1 MGDRQAHARA
11 EALKSSMLEHT
22 STTLSGPMIVSG
34 LILVIAYA
42 LIFAEVMHRMHAAI
56 IGAVAMVGIGLYGG
70 FYTQEQAIQ
79 AIDAN
84 TMLLLAGMMMMVALL
99 RHTGGFEYLAI
110 RIAKRTASRPRH
122 LLVSLA
128 LVVSV
133 ISMFL
138 DNVTTV
144 IIFAPL
150 TVLICRMVG
159 LNPMPYLMTEAMMS
173 NIGGI
178 ATLVGDPPNI
188 MIGSAAGID
197 FNSFLIHM
205 GPMVAIIWC
214 ATVILIMARFRRE
227 LATPATFTGVV
238 GLDETR
244 AITDPRG
251 LKRGLAGMAVIIALF
266 FVHHHLHLYP
276 SYATFVG
283 LALVLFLSRPDPD
296 TLLKNVEWS
305 VLLFFAA
312 LFVIVGGVENSG
324 LLALI
329 GHSLASVAS
338 DPDLLLIS
346 CLLLMWVAALLSA
359 IIDNIPFT
367 VTMIPIV
374 LSLETSGVNVT
385 PMWWALALGVGL
397 GGNGSHI
404 GATANI
410 ICVSESERCG
420 IPGSRITPGLWLRH
434 GFPSML
440 AGLVAASLLFTLFFG
455 FLS

>member
-1 MGDRQAHARA
+1 MEPHVATA
-11 EALKSSMLEHT
+11 
-22 STTLSGPMIVSG
+22 LSGPMIASG

-42 LIFAEVMHRMHAAI
+42 LIFAEIIHRMHAAI
-56 IGAVAMVGIGLYGG
+56 VGAVLMVGLGMYGG
-70 FYTQEQAIQ
+70 FYSQEQAIRS
-79 AIDAN
+79 IDAN
-84 TMLLLAGMMMMVALL
+84 TMLLLAGMMMMVAML
-99 RHTGGFEYLAI
+99 RTTGGFEYLAI

-122 LLVSLA
+122 LLLSLA

-150 TVLICRMVG
+150 TVLICRLVG
-159 LNPMPYLMTEAMMS
+159 LNPMPYLMAEAMMS

-197 FNSFLIHM
+197 FNRFLLHM
-205 GPMVAIIWC
+205 GPTTAIVWGV
-214 ATVILIMARFRRE
+214 TVLLLLFRFRRE
-227 LATPATFTGVV
+227 LTTPATFTGIVD
-238 GLDETR
+238 LDESR

-276 SYATFVG
+276 SYATFIG
-283 LALVLFLSRPDPD
+283 LALALVLSRPDPD
-296 TLLKNVEWS
+296 SLLKHVEWT
-305 VLLFFAA
+305 VLLFFAG
-312 LFVIVGGVENSG
+312 LFVIVGGVESSG

-329 GHSLASVAS
+329 GHSLASVAR

-346 CLLLMWVAALLSA
+346 CLLLMWVSALLSA
-359 IIDNIPFT
+359 VIDNIPFT

-374 LSLETSGVNVT
+374 ISLETTGVNIT

-420 IPGSRITPGLWLRH
+420 IPGARITPGLWLRH

-440 AGLVAASLLFTLFFG
+440 ASLAAASLLFTVLFG
-455 FLS
+455 FFS

>member
-1 MGDRQAHARA
+1 
-11 EALKSSMLEHT
+11 MLEPA

-34 LILVIAYA
+34 LILVAAYA

-56 IGAVAMVGIGLYGG
+56 IGAVAMVGAGLYGG
-70 FYTQEQAIQ
+70 FYTQEKAIQ

-84 TMLLLAGMMMMVALL
+84 TMLLLGGMMMMVALL

-128 LVVSV
+128 LAVSV

-159 LNPMPYLMTEAMMS
+159 LNPMPYLMAEAMMS

-197 FNSFLIHM
+197 FNRFLWHM
-205 GPMVAIIWC
+205 GPMVAVIWC
-214 ATVILIMARFRRE
+214 VTVTLILYRFRRE
-227 LATPATFTGVV
+227 LATPAAFTGIVD
-238 GLDETR
+238 LDETR
-244 AITDPRG
+244 AITDPHG
-251 LKRGLAGMAVIIALF
+251 LKRGLAGLTVIIALF

-276 SYATFVG
+276 AYATFVG
-283 LALVLFLSRPDPD
+283 LALVLAISRPDPD
-296 TLLKNVEWS
+296 TLLRHVEWS

-312 LFVIVGGVENSG
+312 LFVIVGGVESSG

-338 DPDLLLIS
+338 DPELLLIS

-374 LSLETSGVNVT
+374 LSLESSGVNVT

-410 ICVSESERCG
+410 ICVSESERSG
-420 IPGSRITPGLWLRH
+420 IPGARITPGLWLRH

-440 AGLVAASLLFTLFFG
+440 ASLAVASLLFTIFFG

>member
-1 MGDRQAHARA
+1 MDDRQTHARDR
-11 EALKSSMLEHT
+11 ALNTGMLEPT
-22 STTLSGPMIVSG
+22 SITLSGPMIVSG
-34 LILVIAYA
+34 LILVVAYA
-42 LIFAEVMHRMHAAI
+42 LIFAEVIHRMHAAI
-56 IGAVAMVGIGLYGG
+56 IGAVAMIGIGLYGG

-110 RIAKRTASRPRH
+110 RIAKRTATRPRH

-128 LVVSV
+128 FAVSV

-159 LNPMPYLMTEAMMS
+159 LNPMPYLMAEAMMS

-197 FNSFLIHM
+197 FNRFLVHM
-205 GPMVAIIWC
+205 GPMVAVIWC
-214 ATVILIMARFRRE
+214 ASVILILFRFRRE

-238 GLDETR
+238 DLDETR

-276 SYATFVG
+276 SYATFIG
-283 LALVLFLSRPDPD
+283 LALVLVLSRPDPD
-296 TLLKNVEWS
+296 TLLKNVEWT

-312 LFVIVGGVENSG
+312 LFVIVGGVESSG

-338 DPDLLLIS
+338 DPELLLIS
-346 CLLLMWVAALLSA
+346 CLLLMWVSALLSA

-374 LSLETSGVNVT
+374 LSLEATGVNVT

-440 AGLVAASLLFTLFFG
+440 AGLAAASLLFTAFFG
-455 FLS
+455 FYS

>member
-1 MGDRQAHARA
+1 
-11 EALKSSMLEHT
+11 MLESVPT
-22 STTLSGPMIVSG
+22 AVSGPMIVSG
-34 LILVIAYA
+34 LVLLAAYA
-42 LIFAEVMHRMHAAI
+42 LIFAEVIHRVHAAI
-56 IGAVAMVGIGLYGG
+56 VGAVVMVGVGTYGG
-70 FYTQEQAIQ
+70 FYSQEQAIR

-84 TMLLLAGMMMMVALL
+84 TMLLLGGMMMMVAML

-110 RIAKRTASRPRH
+110 RIAKRTATRPSR

-133 ISMFL
+133 VSLFL

-144 IIFAPL
+144 IVFAPL

-159 LNPMPYLMTEAMMS
+159 LNPMPYLMAEAMMS

-197 FNSFLIHM
+197 FNRFLLHM
-205 GPMVAIIWC
+205 GPTVAVIWSC
-214 ATVILIMARFRRE
+214 TVALLLFRFRTE
-227 LATPATFTGVV
+227 LTPPDTFTGVV
-238 GLDETR
+238 DLDESR

-251 LKRGLAGMAVIIALF
+251 LKRGLAGLTVIIVLF

-283 LALVLFLSRPDPD
+283 LALVLLLSRPEPD
-296 TLLKNVEWS
+296 SLLKNVDWP
-305 VLLFFAA
+305 VLMFFAA
-312 LFVIVGGVENSG
+312 LFVIVGGVKSSG

-329 GHSLASVAS
+329 GQHLASIAN
-338 DPDLLLIS
+338 DPEKLLVS
-346 CLLLMWVAALLSA
+346 CLLLMWAAALLSA

-367 VTMIPIV
+367 VTMLPIV
-374 LSLETSGVNVT
+374 LSLETKGVNIT

-404 GATANI
+404 GATANV

-420 IPGSRITPGLWLRH
+420 IPGSRITPGLWLRR
-434 GFPSML
+434 GFPIML
-440 AGLVAASLLFTLFFG
+440 AGLIAASLIFSLFFG
-455 FLS
+455 FFS

>member
-1 MGDRQAHARA
+1 MSG
-11 EALKSSMLEHT
+11 MPEHLANGLT
-22 STTLSGPMIVSG
+22 GPMIASG
-34 LILVIAYA
+34 LILLVAYA
-42 LIFAEVMHRMHAAI
+42 LIFAELIHRMHAAI
-56 IGAVAMVGIGLYGG
+56 VGAVVMIGVGLYGG

-84 TMLLLAGMMMMVALL
+84 TMLLLGGMMMMVALL
-99 RHTGGFEYLAI
+99 RTTGGFEYLAI

-128 LVVSV
+128 LAVSI

-159 LNPMPYLMTEAMMS
+159 LNPMPYLMAEAMMS

-197 FNSFLIHM
+197 FNRFLLHM
-205 GPMVAIIWC
+205 GPIVVVIWC
-214 ATVILIMARFRRE
+214 VTVMLLLFRFRRE
-227 LATPATFTGVV
+227 LATPATFTGIVD
-238 GLDETR
+238 LDESR

-251 LKRGLAGMAVIIALF
+251 LKRGLAGLGVIIALF

-283 LALVLFLSRPDPD
+283 LALVLLLIRPDPD
-296 TLLKNVEWS
+296 SLLKHVEWT

-312 LFVIVGGVENSG
+312 LFVIVGGVESSG

-338 DPDLLLIS
+338 DPELLLIS
-346 CLLLMWVAALLSA
+346 CLLLMWVSALLSA

-374 LSLETSGVNVT
+374 ISLEATGVNIT
-385 PMWWALALGVGL
+385 PMWWALALGVGV

-420 IPGSRITPGLWLRH
+420 IPGARITPGLWLRH

-440 AGLVAASLLFTLFFG
+440 ASLVTASLLFTLFFG
-455 FLS
+455 FFS

>member
-1 MGDRQAHARA
+1 MEQHVA
-11 EALKSSMLEHT
+11 S
-22 STTLSGPMIVSG
+22 TLSGPMIASG
-34 LILVIAYA
+34 LILVAAYT
-42 LIFAEVMHRMHAAI
+42 LIFAEVIHRMHAAI
-56 IGAVAMVGIGLYGG
+56 VGAVAMVGVGMYGG
-70 FYTQEQAIQ
+70 FYSQEQAIRS
-79 AIDAN
+79 IDAN
-84 TMLLLAGMMMMVALL
+84 TMLLLAGMMMMVAML
-99 RHTGGFEYLAI
+99 RTTGGFEYLAI

-128 LVVSV
+128 FAVSV

-159 LNPMPYLMTEAMMS
+159 LNPMPYLIAEAMMS

-188 MIGSAAGID
+188 MIGSAANID
-197 FNSFLIHM
+197 FNRFLLHM
-205 GPMVAIIWC
+205 GPTTAAVWGV
-214 ATVILIMARFRRE
+214 TLTLVLFRFRKE
-227 LATPATFTGVV
+227 LATPTTFTGIID
-238 GLDETR
+238 LDESR
-244 AITDPRG
+244 AITNPPG

-276 SYATFVG
+276 SYATFIG
-283 LALVLFLSRPDPD
+283 LALALVLSRPDPD
-296 TLLKNVEWS
+296 SLLKHVEWT
-305 VLLFFAA
+305 VLLFFAG
-312 LFVIVGGVENSG
+312 LFVIVGGVESSG

-329 GHSLASVAS
+329 GHSLASVAR
-338 DPDLLLIS
+338 DPELLLIS
-346 CLLLMWVAALLSA
+346 CLLLMWVSAMLSA
-359 IIDNIPFT
+359 VIDNIPFT

-374 LSLETSGVNVT
+374 ISLETTGVNVT

-420 IPGSRITPGLWLRH
+420 IPGARITPGLWLRH
-434 GFPSML
+434 GFPGML
-440 AGLVAASLLFTLFFG
+440 ASLLAASLLFTLFFG
-455 FLS
+455 FFS

>member
-1 MGDRQAHARA
+1 MEQHVA
-11 EALKSSMLEHT
+11 S
-22 STTLSGPMIVSG
+22 TLSGPMIASG
-34 LILVIAYA
+34 LVLVIAYL
-42 LIFAEVMHRMHAAI
+42 LIFAEIIHRTYAAI
-56 IGAVAMVGIGLYGG
+56 IGAVAMVGIGMYGG
-70 FYTQEQAIQ
+70 FYSQEQAIQ

-84 TMLLLAGMMMMVALL
+84 TMLLLAGMMMMVAML
-99 RHTGGFEYLAI
+99 RTTGGFEYLAI
-110 RIAKRTASRPRH
+110 RIAKRTARRPRQ
-122 LLVSLA
+122 LLLSLA
-128 LVVSV
+128 LAVSV

-159 LNPMPYLMTEAMMS
+159 LPPMPYLMAEAMMS

-197 FNSFLIHM
+197 FNRFLLHM
-205 GPMVAIIWC
+205 GPTVAVVWGV
-214 ATVILIMARFRRE
+214 TVALLLFRFRRE
-227 LATPATFTGVV
+227 LATPASFTGIID
-238 GLDETR
+238 LDENR

-251 LKRGLAGMAVIIALF
+251 LKRGLAGMAVIIGLF
-266 FVHHHLHLYP
+266 FVHHHLQLYP
-276 SYATFVG
+276 SYATFTG
-283 LALVLFLSRPDPD
+283 LALALALSRPDPD
-296 TLLKNVEWS
+296 ELLKHVEWT
-305 VLLFFAA
+305 VLLFFAG

-329 GHSLASVAS
+329 GHSLASIAR
-338 DPDLLLIS
+338 DPKLLLIS
-346 CLLLMWVAALLSA
+346 CLLLMWVSALLSA
-359 IIDNIPFT
+359 VIDNIPFT

-374 LSLETSGVNVT
+374 INLESAGVNVT
-385 PMWWALALGVGL
+385 PMWWSLALGVGL

-420 IPGSRITPGLWLRH
+420 VPGARITPGLWLRH
-434 GFPSML
+434 GFPAML
-440 AGLVAASLLFTLFFG
+440 TSLATASLLFTVFFQT
-455 FLS
+455 FS

>member
-1 MGDRQAHARA
+1 
-11 EALKSSMLEHT
+11 MLE
-22 STTLSGPMIVSG
+22 SGPTTVSGPMIVSG
-34 LILVIAYA
+34 LILLAAYG
-42 LIFAEVMHRMHAAI
+42 LIFAEIIHRVHAAI
-56 IGAVAMVGIGLYGG
+56 VGAVVMVGIGMFAG
-70 FYTQEQAIQ
+70 FYSQEQAIQ

-84 TMLLLAGMMMMVALL
+84 TMLLLGGMMMMVATL

-122 LLVSLA
+122 LLISLS
-128 LVVSV
+128 LVVSIV
-133 ISMFL
+133 SMFL
-138 DNVTTV
+138 DNITTV
-144 IIFAPL
+144 IAFAPL

-159 LNPMPYLMTEAMMS
+159 LNPMPYLMAEAMMS

-188 MIGSAAGID
+188 MIGSAGGID
-197 FNSFLIHM
+197 FNRFLLHM
-205 GPMVAIIWC
+205 GPTVTVIWC
-214 ATVILIMARFRRE
+214 CTIALLLVRFREE
-227 LATPATFTGVV
+227 LTTPASFTGVLD
-238 GLDETR
+238 LDESR

-251 LKRGLAGMAVIIALF
+251 LKRGLAGLAVIIALF

-283 LALVLFLSRPDPD
+283 LALVLLLSQPEPDS
-296 TLLKNVEWS
+296 LLKS
-305 VLLFFAA
+305 VDWPVLMFFAA
-312 LFVIVGGVENSG
+312 LFVIVGGVKSSG

-329 GHSLASVAS
+329 GHHLATVAS
-338 DPDLLLIS
+338 DPALLLVS

-367 VTMIPIV
+367 VTMLPIV
-374 LSLETSGVNVT
+374 LSLETKGMNIT

-404 GATANI
+404 GATANV

-420 IPGSRITPGLWLRH
+420 IPGSRITPGLWLRR
-434 GFPSML
+434 GFPIML
-440 AGLVAASLLFTLFFG
+440 AGLTIASLIFSAFFG
-455 FLS
+455 FFS

>member
-1 MGDRQAHARA
+1 MVDRQAHARA
-11 EALKSSMLEHT
+11 QALKSGMLEHT
-22 STTLSGPMIVSG
+22 ATTLSGPMIVSG
-34 LILVIAYA
+34 LILVAAYA

-70 FYTQEQAIQ
+70 FYTQEQAIR

-84 TMLLLAGMMMMVALL
+84 TMLLLTGMMMMVALL
-99 RHTGGFEYLAI
+99 RQTGGFEYLAI

-128 LVVSV
+128 LAVSV

-150 TVLICRMVG
+150 TVLICRMVD
-159 LNPMPYLMTEAMMS
+159 LNSTPYLMTEAMMS

-188 MIGSAAGID
+188 MIGSAASID
-197 FNSFLIHM
+197 FNRFLLHM
-205 GPMVAIIWC
+205 GPMVAVIWC
-214 ATVILIMARFRRE
+214 ITMVLILFRFRRE
-227 LATPATFTGVV
+227 LSPPTSFTGIVD
-238 GLDETR
+238 LDETR

-251 LKRGLAGMAVIIALF
+251 LKRGLAGMAVIITLF

-283 LALVLFLSRPDPD
+283 LALVLAVSRPDPD
-296 TLLKNVEWS
+296 TLLKNVEWT
-305 VLLFFAA
+305 VLLFFAG
-312 LFVIVGGVENSG
+312 LFVIVGGVESSG

-338 DPDLLLIS
+338 DPGLLLIS
-346 CLLLMWVAALLSA
+346 CLLLMWVSALLSA

-374 LSLETSGVNVT
+374 LSLETSGINVT

-440 AGLVAASLLFTLFFG
+440 AGLVTASLLFTIFFS
-455 FLS
+455 FFS

>member
-1 MGDRQAHARA
+1 
-11 EALKSSMLEHT
+11 MLEQT
-22 STTLSGPMIVSG
+22 STTLTGPMVISG
-34 LILVIAYA
+34 LILVVAYA
-42 LIFAEVMHRMHAAI
+42 LIFAELMHRMHAAI
-56 IGAVAMVGIGLYGG
+56 LGAVAMVGIGLYGG

-84 TMLLLAGMMMMVALL
+84 TMLLLGGMMMMVALL

-110 RIAKRTASRPRH
+110 RIAKRTARHPRH
-122 LLVSLA
+122 LLISLA
-128 LVVSV
+128 LAVSV

-159 LNPMPYLMTEAMMS
+159 LNPMPYLMAEAMMS

-197 FNSFLIHM
+197 FNRFLWHM
-205 GPMVAIIWC
+205 GPMVGVIWC
-214 ATVILIMARFRRE
+214 VTLTLLLFRFRRE
-227 LATPATFTGVV
+227 LATPAAFTGIVD
-238 GLDETR
+238 LDETR
-244 AITDPRG
+244 AIADPRG
-251 LKRGLAGMAVIIALF
+251 LRRGLAGLAVIIALF

-283 LALVLFLSRPDPD
+283 LALVLAVSRPDPD
-296 TLLKNVEWS
+296 TLTKHVEWT

-312 LFVIVGGVENSG
+312 LFVIVGGVESSG
-324 LLALI
+324 LLTLI
-329 GHSLASVAS
+329 GHRLASIS
-338 DPDLLLIS
+338 SNPEHLLTS

-359 IIDNIPFT
+359 VIDNIPFT

-374 LSLETSGVNVT
+374 LSLESSGVNAT

-410 ICVSESERCG
+410 ICVTESERCG
-420 IPGSRITPGLWLRH
+420 IPGSRITPVLWLRH

-440 AGLVAASLLFTLFFG
+440 AGLVVASLLFMFFFG
-455 FLS
+455 FFS

>member
-1 MGDRQAHARA
+1 MEPHVATA
-11 EALKSSMLEHT
+11 
-22 STTLSGPMIVSG
+22 LSGPMIASG

-42 LIFAEVMHRMHAAI
+42 LIFAEIIHRMHAAI
-56 IGAVAMVGIGLYGG
+56 VGAVLMVGLGMYGG
-70 FYTQEQAIQ
+70 FYSQEQAIRS
-79 AIDAN
+79 IDAN
-84 TMLLLAGMMMMVALL
+84 TMLLLAGMMMMVAML
-99 RHTGGFEYLAI
+99 RTTGGFEYLAI

-122 LLVSLA
+122 LLLSLA

-150 TVLICRMVG
+150 TVLICRLVG
-159 LNPMPYLMTEAMMS
+159 LNPMPYLMAEAMMS

-197 FNSFLIHM
+197 FNRFLLHM
-205 GPMVAIIWC
+205 GPTTAIVWGV
-214 ATVILIMARFRRE
+214 TVVLLLFRFRRE
-227 LATPATFTGVV
+227 LATPATFTGIVD
-238 GLDETR
+238 LDESR

-276 SYATFVG
+276 SYATFIG
-283 LALVLFLSRPDPD
+283 LALALVLSRPDPD
-296 TLLKNVEWS
+296 ALLKHVEWT
-305 VLLFFAA
+305 VLLFFAG
-312 LFVIVGGVENSG
+312 LFVIVGGVESSG

-329 GHSLASVAS
+329 GHSLASVAR
-338 DPDLLLIS
+338 DPELLLIS
-346 CLLLMWVAALLSA
+346 CLLLMWVSALLSA
-359 IIDNIPFT
+359 VIDNIPFT

-374 LSLETSGVNVT
+374 ISLETTGVNIT

-420 IPGSRITPGLWLRH
+420 IPGARITPGLWLRH
-434 GFPSML
+434 GLPGML
-440 AGLVAASLLFTLFFG
+440 ASLVTASLLFVILFG
-455 FLS
+455 FFS

>member
-1 MGDRQAHARA
+1 MGDRQAHARTQ
-11 EALKSSMLEHT
+11 ALKPGMLEPAST
-22 STTLSGPMIVSG
+22 SLTGPMIVSG
-34 LILVIAYA
+34 LILAVAYA

-99 RHTGGFEYLAI
+99 RQTGGFEYLAI
-110 RIAKRTASRPRH
+110 RIAKRTASHPRH

-128 LVVSV
+128 LAVSV

-159 LNPMPYLMTEAMMS
+159 LNPMPYLMAEAMMS

-197 FNSFLIHM
+197 FNRFLWHM
-205 GPMVAIIWC
+205 GPMVAVIWC
-214 ATVILIMARFRRE
+214 ATVTLLLFRFRRE
-227 LATPATFTGVV
+227 LATPAAFTGIVD
-238 GLDETR
+238 LDETR

-251 LKRGLAGMAVIIALF
+251 LRRGLAGLALIIALF
-266 FVHHHLHLYP
+266 FVHHHLHIYP
-276 SYATFVG
+276 AYATFVG
-283 LALVLFLSRPDPD
+283 LALVLVISRPDPD
-296 TLLKNVEWS
+296 TLLRHVEWS

-312 LFVIVGGVENSG
+312 LFVIVGGVESSG

-329 GHSLASVAS
+329 GQSLASIAS
-338 DPDLLLIS
+338 DPELLLIS

-374 LSLETSGVNVT
+374 LSLESSGVNVT

-410 ICVSESERCG
+410 ICVSESERSG
-420 IPGSRITPGLWLRH
+420 IPGARITPGLWLRH

-440 AGLVAASLLFTLFFG
+440 ASLVVASLGFAIFFDY
-455 FLS
+455 LS